1 MIKRHK
7 KILELIQL
15 YDIGTQEEIAKH
27 LSQEGYKIT
36 QATVS
41 RDIKKLRLIKKIDE
55 DGNSKYV
62 SSDDMSEE
70 NNNAFSI
77 FQSSVISMDY
87 TDNLI
92 VIKTHPGMAQAVGAA
107 IDGLNITNVLG
118 CIAGDDTLLVVSRDK
133 KAAEKTIKRFKNL
146 R

>member
-1 MIKRHK
+1 
-7 KILELIQL
+7 
-15 YDIGTQEEIAKH
+15 
-27 LSQEGYKIT
+27 
-36 QATVS
+36 
-41 RDIKKLRLIKKIDE
+41 
-55 DGNSKYV
+55 
-62 SSDDMSEE
+62 MSEE

>member
-55 DGNSKYV
+55 DGNSKYCLL
-62 SSDDMSEE
+62 
-70 NNNAFSI
+70 
-77 FQSSVISMDY
+77 Y
-87 TDNLI
+87 T
-92 VIKTHPGMAQAVGAA
+92 
-107 IDGLNITNVLG
+107 
-118 CIAGDDTLLVVSRDK
+118 SRCV
-133 KAAEKTIKRFKNL
+133 
-146 R
+146 